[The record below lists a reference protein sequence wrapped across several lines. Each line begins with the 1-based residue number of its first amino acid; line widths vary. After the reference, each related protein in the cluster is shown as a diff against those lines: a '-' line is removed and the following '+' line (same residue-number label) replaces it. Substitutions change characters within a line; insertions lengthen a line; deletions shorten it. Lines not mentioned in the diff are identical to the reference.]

1 MKTKSL
7 QRVFDSA
14 FAGIRQASEAFTPQ
28 LTPREVG
35 TIVSVATGIAKV
47 SGLPGVGFDE
57 LVTFPGD
64 VPGIAFNV
72 DADEIGVV
80 LLGEYWHLHAGD
92 EVQRTA
98 RVMDVAVGDSLL
110 GRVIDPL
117 GRPLD
122 GNGPVASD
130 KRLPIERAAPPIM
143 DRAPVT
149 APLQTGLKVIDALI
163 PVGRGQRE
171 LILGDRQTGKTA
183 IAIDTILNQRGQD
196 VVCVYCAIGQRAS
209 AVAKAVSVL
218 RENGAMAYTVVVV
231 TEGNDPPGLAY
242 IAPYAA
248 TGIAESFM
256 EAGRDVL
263 IVYDDLT
270 HHARAYREL
279 SLLLRRPPGREAF
292 PGDIFYIHSRLL
304 ERATHLRKEFGSG
317 SLTALP
323 IIETEA
329 QNISAYIP
337 TNLISITDGQIYL
350 SPSLFEL
357 GVLPAVDVGKSVSR
371 VGGKAQRA
379 AYRAVA
385 GDLKLAY
392 AQFEELETFSKFG
405 ARLDEDTRKI
415 IEHGRR
421 IRACLKQQEL
431 SPVSVPA
438 QLTVLLALTA
448 ELFDTV
454 PLDRMT
460 DAEHAAQQAAANIPA
475 EVCARFETAEK
486 LTDADRN
493 TIIEI
498 ARKALISFQP
508 KPESKSDPKPEVKA
522 GAKPETESEP
532 KPGTTTEPQPETKG
546 ETKPAVKLESKPET
560 KAGDSATAGSETP
573 IGPKP
578 EAKAELKPK
587 SEEKS

>member
-1 MKTKSL
+1 MSTAPETLES
-7 QRVFDSA
+7 VFDRT
-14 FAGIRQASEAFTPQ
+14 FAGISQARGAFTPQ
-28 LTPREVG
+28 LTPHEVG
-35 TIVSVATGIAKV
+35 TISSVSTGIARV
-47 SGLPGVGFDE
+47 SGIPNAGFEE
-57 LVTFPGD
+57 LLKFPGD
-64 VPGIAFNV
+64 LFGIAFNV
-72 DADEIGVV
+72 DEDEIGVV

-92 EVQRTA
+92 EVERTG
-98 RVMDVAVGDSLL
+98 RVMDVAVGEGLL

-122 GNGPVASD
+122 ANGPIAVSE
-130 KRLPIERAAPPIM
+130 RLPIERPATAIM

-149 APLQTGLKVIDALI
+149 VPLQTGLKVIDALI
-163 PVGRGQRE
+163 PIGRGQRE
-171 LILGDRQTGKTA
+171 LILGDRRTGKTA
-183 IAIDTILNQRGQD
+183 IAIDTILNQRGRN

-209 AVAKAVSVL
+209 AVAKAVAGL
-218 RENGAMAYTVVVV
+218 REKGAMDYTVVVV

-248 TGIAESFM
+248 TSIAEHFM

-304 ERATHLRKEFGSG
+304 ERATHLRKGLGGG

-329 QNISAYIP
+329 QYISAYIP
-337 TNLISITDGQIYL
+337 TNLISITDGQICL

-392 AQFEELETFSKFG
+392 AQFEEREVFSRFG
-405 ARLDEDTRKI
+405 ARLDEEARKI

-421 IRACLKQQEL
+421 IRACLEQPE
-431 SPVSVPA
+431 SAPVSVPEQIA
-438 QLTVLLALTA
+438 VLLALGT
-448 ELFDTV
+448 ELFDDV
-454 PLDRMT
+454 PLARMKE
-460 DAEHAAQQAAANIPA
+460 AEQALREAAAKIPA
-475 EVCARFETAEK
+475 DVADRLDTTDK
-486 LTDADRN
+486 LSDADRK

-498 ARKALISFQP
+498 ARQALISFHP
-508 KPESKSDPKPEVKA
+508 KPKA
-522 GAKPETESEP
+522 
-532 KPGTTTEPQPETKG
+532 
-546 ETKPAVKLESKPET
+546 
-560 KAGDSATAGSETP
+560 KA
-573 IGPKP
+573 
-578 EAKAELKPK
+578 EAKAEPQAEAQTEVKAKPK
-587 SEEKS
+587 ATGKEKT